1 MIKLSLPNFTGDPK
15 IVSIVR
21 EEWTSSNEL
30 RRVFVDRAGGA
41 TRTVRG
47 GHLQTDAHGRESRA
61 ADTNTR
67 PAEWGTLAA
76 QCALQCRSSRAR
88 EQYVR
93 SEGFWDCAIIRR
105 KLTYLSEMDWSED
118 EISTLLVLYKKND
131 VLWNPAN
138 PNYFRR
144 EVKIE
149 AWQNLAAQLNRSE
162 EECRRK
168 MSSLLSSYRRER
180 GREKRANKKGGG
192 YDDDELNGLDEDDE
206 PFELYPIQ
214 TIEEGSGSEDE
225 SNTTSSRPTIQMV
238 ETNLQPAPKRARVE
252 KSEENDEQLSR
263 GESLLASAA
272 DLMKSTATALSRNRD
287 TCEVKTFCDF
297 LAAKMLTYSKKTSR
311 SVQHAVFDVLV
322 QADRGT
328 FECDK
333 LIERWTEPE
342 SVHEI
347 TKHVSLST
355 IPLCDVSEAVL
366 QQHQNMSTIAA
377 T

>member
-1 MIKLSLPNFTGDPK
+1 
-15 IVSIVR
+15 
-21 EEWTSSNEL
+21 
-30 RRVFVDRAGGA
+30 
-41 TRTVRG
+41 
-47 GHLQTDAHGRESRA
+47 
-61 ADTNTR
+61 
-67 PAEWGTLAA
+67 
-76 QCALQCRSSRAR
+76 
-88 EQYVR
+88 
-93 SEGFWDCAIIRR
+93 
-105 KLTYLSEMDWSED
+105 MDWSED

-192 YDDDELNGLDEDDE
+192 KFSSRWFAYDSMRFLETRGPARKLNLSKIEGYDDDELNGLDEDDE

-252 KSEENDEQLSR
+252 KSEETDEQLSR

-333 LIERWTEPE
+333 SKKNE
-342 SVHEI
+342 S
-347 TKHVSLST
+347 S
-355 IPLCDVSEAVL
+355 
-366 QQHQNMSTIAA
+366 
-377 T
+377 